1 VFFFSNLFH
10 SARSTGICLSI
21 YTHVRMP
28 RIDLSFRLRS
38 REMLKICLH
47 SEVTG
52 AMQCYVNCIVTE
64 GGSVEVWLILLVD
77 WEVAEVLGFDS
88 LHYRAHG
95 FVSLHQNSEAVLIR
109 VCSLIYLCGLCKP
122 YALYDNYIND
132 NHLDTR
138 HRTIIRQIYI
148 LVIRAAIE
156 KSIGGDL
163 LVFIGLTNKL
173 IRLIGSRIHWRNANR
188 LRTFKTTSPY
198 RLKIDSTY
206 ASSFSSSF
214 FFEQSFWTYT
224 SNYRNYAKY
233 FG

>member
-1 VFFFSNLFH
+1 
-10 SARSTGICLSI
+10 
-21 YTHVRMP
+21 MP

-38 REMLKICLH
+38 REILKICLH
-47 SEVTG
+47 PEVTG

-77 WEVAEVLGFDS
+77 WEVAKVLGFDS
-88 LHYRAHG
+88 LRYRAHG
-95 FVSLHQNSEAVLIR
+95 FVSLHQNSEAVSIR

-122 YALYDNYIND
+122 YALYDNYIDD

-138 HRTIIRQIYI
+138 RTIIRQIVYI

-163 LVFIGLTNKL
+163 FIRLTNKL
-173 IRLIGSRIHWRNANR
+173 IRLIGTRIHWRNANR

-214 FFEQSFWTYT
+214 FFEQSFWACT